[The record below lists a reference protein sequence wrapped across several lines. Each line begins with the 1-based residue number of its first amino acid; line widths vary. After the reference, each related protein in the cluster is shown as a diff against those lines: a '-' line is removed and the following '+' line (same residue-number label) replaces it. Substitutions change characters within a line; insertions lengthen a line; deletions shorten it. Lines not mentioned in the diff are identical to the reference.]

1 MALCPRWEFQ
11 GFQDAVC
18 LQTYHCK
25 RQWRMQSWL
34 LLLVYSV
41 HSTYYSLVSPFSH
54 CNKYCLKQWKCR
66 WAMHCCKH
74 AVMCGCQLERVMRN
88 NDVVFVHTWQSNRIK
103 QVIKSWR
110 HWPQFQTNFVRQKS
124 VIKVKQ
130 VDVSHAIAQCTYTAA
145 FEKSLYMSDAFMPVQ
160 FAIIRQ
166 SKHLFNNLF
175 SLTTWISHH
184 SNIKTILLKAMKA
197 QLHANNIC
205 FHLPCYL
212 IAFSALTLLVRSQK
226 SIRPVKNW
234 VMRCWCGYLSGARCT
249 THDFTYGP
257 ANVTATTFQTFIKI
271 QKIGLTFIVPAGK
284 RTWTRMWANAQRDGC
299 PAEYRWS
306 PLFNATKFGWCP
318 LLEYRAVTLPRCE
331 TCWNS

>member
-130 VDVSHAIAQCTYTAA
+130 VDVC
-145 FEKSLYMSDAFMPVQ
+145 
-160 FAIIRQ
+160 
-166 SKHLFNNLF
+166 
-175 SLTTWISHH
+175 
-184 SNIKTILLKAMKA
+184 
-197 QLHANNIC
+197 
-205 FHLPCYL
+205 PCYCTVYL
-212 IAFSALTLLVRSQK
+212 HSSIWKIIIHVWCIYACTVRYYK
-226 SIRPVKNW
+226 TVKTPV
-234 VMRCWCGYLSGARCT
+234 
-249 THDFTYGP
+249 
-257 ANVTATTFQTFIKI
+257 
-271 QKIGLTFIVPAGK
+271 
-284 RTWTRMWANAQRDGC
+284 
-299 PAEYRWS
+299 
-306 PLFNATKFGWCP
+306 
-318 LLEYRAVTLPRCE
+318 
-331 TCWNS
+331 